1 MRLAMMD
8 TMPRS
13 MPSRRVPVTV
23 QSSTDD
29 GLAVVSV
36 PASGIDLDAVER
48 ALIAFAIQTTDG
60 NRTRAAQWLHLTR
73 SALLYRLQKYGLTT
87 RGRS

>member
-1 MRLAMMD
+1 MVD

-13 MPSRRVPVTV
+13 MPSKRIPITV
-23 QSSTDD
+23 RSSTED

-48 ALIAFAIQTTDG
+48 ALIAFAIQTADG

-73 SALLYRLQKYGLTT
+73 SALIYRLQKYALSTT